1 MRFLTAVLAASL
13 LGSVAKLPGERTV
26 EPTPQ
31 ESLLASRP
39 EGVVGH
45 SGTRYTLFDGRVLPY
60 EIIDGMAVHGG
71 DMILGTAE
79 EAARWSIAPE
89 IGVQPPPR
97 GPLTPRLA
105 STVGEDRLWPD
116 RTIPFTIDA
125 DVPDSVRQ
133 RITAAVNHWNDRT
146 VLTLIPRA
154 SQEDFVRFQMTDMGS
169 CRATLGKA
177 GGEQTVTLLET
188 CDLQSVIHEIGH
200 AVGLEHEHQREDRD
214 KYITYYPER
223 IDFTL
228 DDQHTPTAPSTG
240 PYNYASVMHYSE
252 FGTSAAINAEPIF
265 ETIPPGMLMRQR
277 DLHERQQG
285 LSAGD
290 VDAVAR
296 LYGVPPT
303 GITLATNPPGLALV
317 VDGVQVTAP
326 RRYQWD
332 QGSHHVIEAPLVQQ
346 ASHPEIRYVFG
357 RWSDGGTRSHRV
369 TVDPDTT
376 WLEANFIVQQRVD
389 PEVIV
394 AGRFPPDGEISGVRP
409 PSADRYYTR
418 RSSIELWAD
427 LTLGGPGAAGISF
440 ARWYTGWTFKYGGP
454 SSNPLRSLVAP
465 KLLSLEVRFARLPL
479 LRFTT
484 NVDHPVFAEIR
495 GRNRQI
501 PLSLFICTG
510 NWTGCAIS
518 AGGTIEV
525 SAPEIQVDN
534 YRSGVRYRFQGWSNG
549 EARSH
554 ALFVPVGAPAT
565 GVDLKL
571 NVGKEFELRTRTVGK
586 GAIEIT
592 PASADG
598 YYSDGTRVN
607 LQASGADGWS
617 FVTWRRGLDGSYP
630 NHAFPM
636 DRFRQVEAVFT
647 QARRLRTGNSLSF
660 DLESTSYT
668 YFPYLGEDAFY
679 VNVPPGAEKLTVSA
693 ETSTRSVDLDLYV
706 RRGLELG
713 PDFEQTAD
721 YADDGNGSSRE
732 IAITRQSAPPL
743 RPGPYFIALVS
754 RTPFTGI
761 EGQILARV
769 EGSGPEPPNISVNP
783 RALTFVAPAT
793 ADPQPQRIELSNSG
807 QAELRFTLGTESA
820 WLGAEPSQGT
830 VRGGE
835 SVVIEIAPRSAG
847 LQSGHYTGKL
857 VVNSQDGVTEPAS
870 SGGGTEPVDVFAAVH
885 VTYVKLPAD

>member
-1 MRFLTAVLAASL
+1 MRFLTAILVVCLS
-13 LGSVAKLPGERTV
+13 GSAVKLQGERPV
-26 EPTPQ
+26 EPAPQ
-31 ESLLASRP
+31 ELLASRS
-39 EGVVGH
+39 GSVGH
-45 SGTRYTLFDGRVLPY
+45 SGARYTLFDGRVLPY

-89 IGVQPPPR
+89 IAAQLPPR
-97 GPLTPRLA
+97 DPLTPRLA
-105 STVGEDRLWPD
+105 STVDEDRLWPE

-125 DVPDSVRQ
+125 NVPDSVRQ

-146 VLTLIPRA
+146 VLTLTPRA
-154 SQEDFVRFQMTDMGS
+154 SQEDFVRFRMTDMGR

-188 CDLQSVIHEIGH
+188 CDLQTVIHEIGH

-214 KYITYYPER
+214 KYITYYPGHT
-223 IDFTL
+223 DFTW
-228 DDQHTPTAPSTG
+228 DDQLTPTSPSIG

-252 FGTSAAINAEPIF
+252 FGTSAAITAEPIF

-303 GITLATNPPGLALV
+303 GITLATNPPGLALL
-317 VDGVQVTAP
+317 VDGVQITAP
-326 RRYQWD
+326 RRYRWAE
-332 QGSHHVIEAPLVQQ
+332 GSHHVIEAPLVQQ

-369 TVDPDTT
+369 TAGPDTT
-376 WLEANFIVQQRVD
+376 WFEANFIVQQEVD
-389 PEVIV
+389 PEVVV
-394 AGRFPPDGEISGVRP
+394 AGGFAPDSEIVGVRP
-409 PSADRYYTR
+409 TSADGYYTW
-418 RSSIELWAD
+418 RSLIELWAD
-427 LTLGGPGAAGISF
+427 PALGGLGAASLSF
-440 ARWYTGWTFKYGGP
+440 SNWFTGQWFKYGGE
-454 SSNPLRSLVAP
+454 SSNPIRFLVSRGTSSIRAT
-465 KLLSLEVRFARLPL
+465 FARLPV
-479 LRFTT
+479 LRLTT
-484 NVDHPVFAEIR
+484 SVDHPIFAKIG
-495 GRNRQI
+495 GRNRDL
-501 PLSLFICTG
+501 PLNLFICTG

-518 AGGTIEV
+518 AGGTLEV
-525 SAPEIQVDN
+525 SAPEMQVDR
-534 YRSGVRYRFQGWSNG
+534 YRTGVRYRFQGWSNG

-571 NVGKEFELRTRTVGK
+571 NVGKEFELRTRIVGK

-617 FVTWRRGLDGSYP
+617 FVTWSRGLDGSYP

-647 QARRLRTGNSLSF
+647 QARRLWPGSSLAF
-660 DLESTSYT
+660 DLESTNYR
-668 YFPYLGEDAFY
+668 YFPYRGKDAFY
-679 VNVPPGAEKLTVSA
+679 VNVPPGAEALAVSA
-693 ETSTRSVDLDLYV
+693 EISTPSGDLDLYV

-713 PDFEQTAD
+713 WDFEQTAG
-721 YADDGNGSSRE
+721 YADDGSGSERQVV
-732 IAITRQSAPPL
+732 ITRQSDPPL

-754 RTPFTGI
+754 RTPFTGF

-769 EGSGPEPPNISVNP
+769 EGSGPEPPDISLNP
-783 RALTFVAPAT
+783 RALTFVAPAS

-807 QAELRFTLGTESA
+807 QAELRFSLGTESA

-830 VRGGE
+830 VRGGA
-835 SVVIEIAPRSAG
+835 SLVIEVAPRSAG
-847 LQSGHYTGKL
+847 LQTGHYTGKL
-857 VVNSQDGVTEPAS
+857 MVTSQADTTEPAAS
-870 SGGGTEPVDVFAAVH
+870 DDAPDSVDILAAVDVTF
-885 VTYVKLPAD
+885 VKLPAD

>member
-1 MRFLTAVLAASL
+1 MRYLTAILAVCLS
-13 LGSVAKLPGERTV
+13 GSAAKLPEERTV
-26 EPTPQ
+26 EPGPQ

-39 EGVVGH
+39 EGVGR
-45 SGTRYTLFDGRVLPY
+45 SGARYTLFDGRVLPY

-79 EAARWSIAPE
+79 EAARWSITPE
-89 IGVQPPPR
+89 IGVQHTPR

-105 STVGEDRLWPD
+105 STVDEDRLWPD

-125 DVPDSVRQ
+125 NVPDSVRQ
-133 RITAAVNHWNDRT
+133 RIMAAVDHWNDRT

-154 SQEDFVRFQMTDMGS
+154 SQDDFVRFEMTDMGQ

-177 GGEQTVTLLET
+177 GGEQTVTLLEA
-188 CDLQSVIHEIGH
+188 CGLQSIIHEIGH
-200 AVGLEHEHQREDRD
+200 AIGLQHEHQRVDRNQ
-214 KYITYYPER
+214 YIIHYPER
-223 IDFTL
+223 LKIGSDSAY
-228 DDQHTPTAPSTG
+228 TPTAPSVG

-252 FGTSAAINAEPIF
+252 FQASAVNAAPIF
-265 ETIPPGMLMRQR
+265 ETIPPGMLIGQS

-303 GITLATNPPGLALV
+303 GITLATNPPGLDLV

-326 RRYQWD
+326 RRYQWA

-346 ASHPEIRYVFG
+346 ASHPEVRYVFG

-394 AGRFPPDGEISGVRP
+394 AGRFPPDNEISGVHP

-427 LTLGGPGAAGISF
+427 PTLGGPGAAGISF

-454 SSNPLRSLVAP
+454 SSNPLRLLIAP
-465 KLLSLEVRFARLPL
+465 KLLSLEVTFARLPL
-479 LRFTT
+479 LRLTT
-484 NVDHPVFAEIR
+484 NVDHPVFAKI
-495 GRNRQI
+495 GGFNRQI
-501 PLSLFICTG
+501 PLNLFICTG

-518 AGGTIEV
+518 AGGTLEV
-525 SAPEIQVDN
+525 SAPEMQDDN
-534 YRSGVRYRFQGWSNG
+534 YRSGVRYRFRGWSDG
-549 EARSH
+549 ESRSH
-554 ALFVPVGAPAT
+554 AVFVPVGVPAT

-571 NVGKEFELRTRTVGK
+571 NVSKEFELRTRTVGK
-586 GAIEIT
+586 GAIEIS
-592 PASADG
+592 PASPDKF
-598 YYSDGTRVN
+598 YPEGTRVN
-607 LQASGADGWS
+607 LQTSAADGWS
-617 FVTWRRGLDGSYP
+617 FVTWSRGLDGSYP
-630 NHAFPM
+630 NHTFPL

-647 QARRLRTGNSLSF
+647 QARQLRTGSSLSF
-660 DLESTSYT
+660 DLDATNYRD
-668 YFPYLGEDAFY
+668 FPYLGADAFY

-693 ETSTRSVDLDLYV
+693 EISTRSVDLDLYV
-706 RRGLELG
+706 RRGLELEHAFG
-713 PDFEQTAD
+713 RTAD
-721 YADDGNGSSRE
+721 YADDGSGSERQVV
-732 IAITRQSAPPL
+732 ITRQSDPPL

-754 RTPFTGI
+754 RTPFTGF
-761 EGQILARV
+761 EGQISARV
-769 EGSGPEPPNISVNP
+769 EGSGPEPPNISLNP
-783 RALTFVAPAT
+783 RALTFVAPAS
-793 ADPQPQRIELSNSG
+793 ADPESQRIELANSG
-807 QAELRFTLGTESA
+807 QAELRFSLGTESA

-835 SVVIEIAPRSAG
+835 SVVIEVAPRSAG
-847 LQSGHYTGKL
+847 LQTGHYTGKL
-857 VVNSQDGVTEPAS
+857 MVTSQVDTTVLSASDDAPDSVDILAAADVT
-870 SGGGTEPVDVFAAVH
+870 F
-885 VTYVKLPAD
+885 VKLPVD